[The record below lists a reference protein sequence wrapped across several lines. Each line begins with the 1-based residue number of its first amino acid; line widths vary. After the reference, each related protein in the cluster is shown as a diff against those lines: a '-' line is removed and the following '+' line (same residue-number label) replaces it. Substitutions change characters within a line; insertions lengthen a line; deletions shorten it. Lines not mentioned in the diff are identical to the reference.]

1 MGLIFEKPFRNATN
15 EDVKSLVGKIET
27 NELAN
32 FVNRVSKCG
41 KNEWSDWTKRDYR
54 VVLKKFY
61 KWLTDDENPSQIKGI
76 KSSARNGNHRLPE
89 EILTRIRSKSFY
101 DRYDGN
107 PYLASKSMNGKPC
120 FSYIRRE
127 WINMGYRVNR
137 KNNPK
142 LDELI

>member
-1 MGLIFEKPFRNATN
+1 MVINYSIVTDNQIIEAINNPEYKKNVVSIAKRLQVPYRRVMRLAEEVNIEGIVYQPIKRNY
-15 EDVKSLVGKIET
+15 
-27 NELAN
+27 
-32 FVNRVSKCG
+32 VSRG
-41 KNEWSDWTKRDYR
+41 GRG
-54 VVLKKFY
+54 Y
-61 KWLTDDENPSQIKGI
+61 K
-76 KSSARNGNHRLPE
+76 LPE